1 MLTETH
7 YILLVEDNSADACLV
22 QEMLEEV
29 KAPQFQVIHVS
40 RLADAL
46 ICLATKSSISVILLD
61 LSLPD
66 TQGLDT
72 VKQLL
77 LAAPDIPVIVMS
89 NLCDEAIAL
98 EALQTGVQDCLVKRH
113 TDARLLVRSIRYAI
127 ERQRML
133 QQQQKAHAS
142 CSTLALALV
151 FYNAQQ
157 RQQLEQLVQER
168 TQQLAQEKALLEVIV
183 NSIQEGICVMRPDGQ
198 VVLTNPADSE
208 ILGLE
213 SEGTPEPL
221 HKRLSRLHVQEPDGS
236 VPTAEE
242 LPISRTL
249 RGEVV
254 KDYELVV
261 GCPNGEQKWLSING
275 AAVRDRMGN
284 VELSINTAR
293 DITVRKRTEDAL
305 LRHERLLS
313 GVAEAISQLLIA
325 TDYQSALTR
334 SLSVL
339 GVAADVDQVQI
350 FENHLQ
356 EKTGELLTSQC
367 SGWARNPVPISN
379 NPLPLL
385 QNLSY
390 KACLP
395 HWYETLANGQVVKA
409 SVHNFPQVERKILE
423 SQNIHSLLVV
433 PIMTEGKFWGFISF
447 AHSSGTRQWTD
458 HEESILTVMAA
469 SIGGAIVR
477 SAKEEALRES
487 EIKFRTLYESTSAAV
502 LLVDENR
509 IFDANTAALQLFGC
523 TQRQQLCSK
532 HPYEFLP
539 PVQPNGRDS
548 ISLAKEYVA
557 IALQKGNYRFDW
569 VYRKQDG
576 QDFSAEVTLSLIKL
590 GNRKVLQAV
599 IHDIAERIA
608 TEKQLRQ
615 AKEAAEA
622 GSRAKSEFLAT
633 MSHELR
639 TPLNA
644 VLGLSQLMAQ
654 EIFGT
659 LNDKQKE
666 YVACIQSSGE
676 HLLSLINDI
685 LDLSKVEAGKEQLN
699 FVPLDIRELCE
710 SCLTLVREQAYDQG
724 LKVTLSIDPN
734 APICIAD
741 ERRCKQMLLNLLSN
755 AIKFTPV
762 GEVCLI
768 VTKEAEGV
776 SFKVTDTG
784 IGIPA
789 DKLPLLFEPF
799 RQLDSGLNRQ
809 FPGTGLGLALTQSLA
824 QLHGGVVTVK
834 SVLGQ
839 GSQFTLYL
847 PDLPSEDLFAASS
860 PQELGGCEGQCC
872 SLGAKSRILL
882 VENDERSA
890 LVLKD
895 YLQVIGHR
903 VEHLR
908 SGEDFLTQVRAF
920 KPNLI
925 LMDVHLRG
933 DSTGF
938 DLLATLRREPD
949 TKNLKVVMATA
960 LAMAGDRERCL
971 AAGAD
976 DYLSKPIGIA
986 QLEAIL
992 MRYL

>member
-1 MLTETH
+1 
-7 YILLVEDNSADACLV
+7 
-22 QEMLEEV
+22 
-29 KAPQFQVIHVS
+29 
-40 RLADAL
+40 
-46 ICLATKSSISVILLD
+46 
-61 LSLPD
+61 
-66 TQGLDT
+66 
-72 VKQLL
+72 
-77 LAAPDIPVIVMS
+77 
-89 NLCDEAIAL
+89 
-98 EALQTGVQDCLVKRH
+98 
-113 TDARLLVRSIRYAI
+113 
-127 ERQRML
+127 
-133 QQQQKAHAS
+133 
-142 CSTLALALV
+142 
-151 FYNAQQ
+151 
-157 RQQLEQLVQER
+157 
-168 TQQLAQEKALLEVIV
+168 
-183 NSIQEGICVMRPDGQ
+183 
-198 VVLTNPADSE
+198 
-208 ILGLE
+208 
-213 SEGTPEPL
+213 
-221 HKRLSRLHVQEPDGS
+221 
-236 VPTAEE
+236 
-242 LPISRTL
+242 
-249 RGEVV
+249 
-254 KDYELVV
+254 
-261 GCPNGEQKWLSING
+261 
-275 AAVRDRMGN
+275 
-284 VELSINTAR
+284 
-293 DITVRKRTEDAL
+293 
-305 LRHERLLS
+305 
-313 GVAEAISQLLIA
+313 
-325 TDYQSALTR
+325 
-334 SLSVL
+334 
-339 GVAADVDQVQI
+339 
-350 FENHLQ
+350 
-356 EKTGELLTSQC
+356 
-367 SGWARNPVPISN
+367 
-379 NPLPLL
+379 
-385 QNLSY
+385 
-390 KACLP
+390 
-395 HWYETLANGQVVKA
+395 
-409 SVHNFPQVERKILE
+409 
-423 SQNIHSLLVV
+423 
-433 PIMTEGKFWGFISF
+433 MTEGKFWGFISF
-447 AHSSGTRQWTD
+447 ADSSGDSEALLQSADRQWTD

-477 SAKEEALRES
+477 SVKEEALRES

-523 TQRQQLCSK
+523 TQRQQLCDK

-539 PVQPNGRDS
+539 PVQPNGQDS

-557 IALQKGNYRFDW
+557 IALQKGSYRFDW

-644 VLGLSQLMAQ
+644 VLGLSQLMRQ

-659 LNDKQKE
+659 LNDKQRE

-699 FVPLDIRELCE
+699 FVPLDIHELCE

-724 LKVTLSIDPN
+724 LKVTLSIDPK
-734 APICIAD
+734 ARICIAD

-755 AIKFTPV
+755 AIKFTPA

-824 QLHGGVVTVK
+824 QLHGGLVTVE

-860 PQELGGCEGQCC
+860 PQELAGCEGQCC
-872 SLGAKSRILL
+872 SLGTRSRILL

-920 KPNLI
+920 QPNLI

-938 DLLATLRREPD
+938 DLLATLRQEPD

>member
-1 MLTETH
+1 
-7 YILLVEDNSADACLV
+7 
-22 QEMLEEV
+22 
-29 KAPQFQVIHVS
+29 
-40 RLADAL
+40 
-46 ICLATKSSISVILLD
+46 
-61 LSLPD
+61 
-66 TQGLDT
+66 
-72 VKQLL
+72 
-77 LAAPDIPVIVMS
+77 
-89 NLCDEAIAL
+89 
-98 EALQTGVQDCLVKRH
+98 
-113 TDARLLVRSIRYAI
+113 
-127 ERQRML
+127 
-133 QQQQKAHAS
+133 
-142 CSTLALALV
+142 
-151 FYNAQQ
+151 
-157 RQQLEQLVQER
+157 
-168 TQQLAQEKALLEVIV
+168 
-183 NSIQEGICVMRPDGQ
+183 
-198 VVLTNPADSE
+198 
-208 ILGLE
+208 
-213 SEGTPEPL
+213 
-221 HKRLSRLHVQEPDGS
+221 
-236 VPTAEE
+236 
-242 LPISRTL
+242 
-249 RGEVV
+249 
-254 KDYELVV
+254 
-261 GCPNGEQKWLSING
+261 
-275 AAVRDRMGN
+275 
-284 VELSINTAR
+284 
-293 DITVRKRTEDAL
+293 
-305 LRHERLLS
+305 
-313 GVAEAISQLLIA
+313 
-325 TDYQSALTR
+325 
-334 SLSVL
+334 
-339 GVAADVDQVQI
+339 
-350 FENHLQ
+350 
-356 EKTGELLTSQC
+356 
-367 SGWARNPVPISN
+367 
-379 NPLPLL
+379 
-385 QNLSY
+385 
-390 KACLP
+390 
-395 HWYETLANGQVVKA
+395 
-409 SVHNFPQVERKILE
+409 
-423 SQNIHSLLVV
+423 
-433 PIMTEGKFWGFISF
+433 
-447 AHSSGTRQWTD
+447 
-458 HEESILTVMAA
+458 
-469 SIGGAIVR
+469 
-477 SAKEEALRES
+477 
-487 EIKFRTLYESTSAAV
+487 
-502 LLVDENR
+502 
-509 IFDANTAALQLFGC
+509 
-523 TQRQQLCSK
+523 
-532 HPYEFLP
+532 
-539 PVQPNGRDS
+539 
-548 ISLAKEYVA
+548 
-557 IALQKGNYRFDW
+557 
-569 VYRKQDG
+569 
-576 QDFSAEVTLSLIKL
+576 
-590 GNRKVLQAV
+590 
-599 IHDIAERIA
+599 
-608 TEKQLRQ
+608 
-615 AKEAAEA
+615 
-622 GSRAKSEFLAT
+622 

-839 GSQFTLYL
+839 GSEFTLYL

-860 PQELGGCEGQCC
+860 PEELGGCEGQCC
-872 SLGAKSRILL
+872 LLGAKSRILL